1 MGNNDVTM
9 SNNKLLDPEIG
20 LNAAS
25 PGLLREL
32 AGKAAHGFVSCHL
45 LQIAAV
51 QQECQT
57 TQLRSASTRRRR
69 RWGSGLAGHELSGGS
84 GSAACYRLVPLLEP
98 LTRMRV
104 PKTLKL
110 PAHAGH
116 IVLETQVIEP
126 SLDWLELL
134 GR

>member
-1 MGNNDVTM
+1 MGNNDETM

-45 LQIAAV
+45 LQIGAV

-57 TQLRSASTRRRR
+57 TQLRSASTRRRCRQGGGLGR
-69 RWGSGLAGHELSGGS
+69 RAPSRGSGPDPASLGLNE
-84 GSAACYRLVPLLEP
+84 AAMEV
-98 LTRMRV
+98 
-104 PKTLKL
+104 
-110 PAHAGH
+110 G
-116 IVLETQVIEP
+116 
-126 SLDWLELL
+126 
-134 GR
+134 

>member
-51 QQECQT
+51 QQELECQT
-57 TQLRSASTRRRR
+57 TQLRSASTRRRCRQGGGLGR
-69 RWGSGLAGHELSGGS
+69 RAPSSGSGPDPASLGLNE
-84 GSAACYRLVPLLEP
+84 AATEV
-98 LTRMRV
+98 
-104 PKTLKL
+104 
-110 PAHAGH
+110 G
-116 IVLETQVIEP
+116 
-126 SLDWLELL
+126 
-134 GR
+134 